1 MHRTESDHGLAQ
13 ILQLLPSEGEFCS
26 VAKRHK
32 LRENPLPIQ
41 ELEQELEHRSR
52 LMKLFFHA
60 HDAQMQMAELVM
72 HLSDPGMAN
81 WDKVESLAIHE
92 LFELKSFLY
101 HYLAL
106 KTFLE
111 KHKLQ
116 SLHPLPELSGL
127 FRLLDPE
134 NNGLPLFR
142 LSPAYSP
149 KLHKLDEERLSCAH
163 KLHEIRFADLEKAK
177 KTLKLP
183 TLKEDFIL
191 SRNQEARIQ
200 LLLNSKYYVISAES
214 LANISFRLADSSAA
228 LKLKNKLN
236 KLQQDI
242 HSEEQVILQQLT
254 QAIQN
259 QLPELKQARSSTIDL
274 VWDYMLAAYGE
285 KYNCCIPAVYDP
297 QHQYRGIKL
306 KAAVNLPLKLVLEE
320 QHRLYQPLDLDF
332 KDHISLITGPNMG
345 GKSTTLKTIALFC
358 ACAAKGIPVP
368 ADKALLPVFDHIYYN
383 HAGDDHSETLSSF
396 GREVVAFNTA
406 LHHGESTLFL
416 LDEFAKGTNPEEG
429 EALSLATIQYLQDMG
444 FTLIAATHFSAP
456 TKLNGIAHY
465 SIRGISAK
473 DFTRLK
479 KLPKDNLQNMLK
491 LLSEAMDYALIKL
504 PAGQNPPQCAAQ
516 IAALLGL
523 PPEILATAD
532 KFRKKDQ

>member
-52 LMKLFFHA
+52 LMKLFSHA

-72 HLSDPGMAN
+72 HLSDPGMAH

-214 LANISFRLADSSAA
+214 LANISFRLADSSTA

-285 KYNCCIPAVYDP
+285 KYKCCIPAVYDP
-297 QHQYRGIKL
+297 QHQFQGIRL
-306 KAAVNLPLKLVLEE
+306 KAAVNLPLKLVLEA
-320 QHRLYQPLDLDF
+320 QQRHFQALDLDF
-332 KDHISLITGPNMG
+332 EQPISLITGPNMG
-345 GKSTTLKTIALFC
+345 GKSTVLKTLALFC
-358 ACAAKGIPVP
+358 ACAARGIPVP
-368 ADKALLPVFDHIYYN
+368 ANMALLPVFRHIYYN
-383 HAGDDHSETLSSF
+383 HESEEHSETLSSF
-396 GREVVAFNTA
+396 GREVVSFNEA
-406 LHHGESTLFL
+406 LQHGDSTLFL

-429 EALSLATIQYLQDMG
+429 EALSLATLKYLQGMNY
-444 FTLIAATHFSAP
+444 TLIAATHFSAP
-456 TKLNGIAHY
+456 AKLKGITHY
-465 SIRGISAK
+465 SIRGIGEK
-473 DFTRLK
+473 DFTRLES
-479 KLPKDNLQNMLK
+479 LPVENLKDRLK
-491 LLSEAMDYALIKL
+491 LLSEAMDYALVKL
-504 PAGQNPPQCAAQ
+504 PEGKQPPQCAMQ
-516 IAALLGL
+516 IASLLGL
-523 PPEILATAD
+523 PETILKAA
-532 KFRKKDQ
+532 KAHRKKE